1 MSASHSCA
9 DLQRISTLCCHVPFL
24 LRWPSWHTT
33 MRPLSWPVLLWKAH
47 TIPPYLM
54 DMPATDFL
62 FIFLWAPLSPPYYS
76 VVLHVCRRTVVYLLI
91 MNLTHSLSFSPFSWA
106 DLMGH
111 HRLYGNRLIG
121 IWCSYSHWRLG
132 PSISIHSISSL
143 WFIFTERF
151 TFYWSWAKICYRV
164 QVLPFIL
171 LNLSIGVELRSV
183 IVFRYTRLFV

>member
-1 MSASHSCA
+1 MLLYFPYSVVGV
-9 DLQRISTLCCHVPFL
+9 TLLCWPATHFYAVLSRPF
-24 LRWPSWHTT
+24 PFT
-33 MRPLSWPVLLWKAH
+33 M
-47 TIPPYLM
+47 TIVTHHHAPFELACTVMEGPHYTPYLM

-132 PSISIHSISSL
+132 PSHLDTFHLQFVIHL
-143 WFIFTERF
+143 YG
-151 TFYWSWAKICYRV
+151 TFH
-164 QVLPFIL
+164 FL
-171 LNLSIGVELRSV
+171 LELS
-183 IVFRYTRLFV
+183 